1 MRKESTPT
9 YKSAGK
15 YLVELV
21 AAIDKEL
28 EEQNYRPLSFARLND
43 IAETICLV
51 FDDEE
56 EKPRIL
62 GGFCRGLIDLQM
74 AAVESPE
81 VANQIAAGAQKLL
94 IAMCNV
100 AIVVARDRMRVEFDR
115 IAPLARR
122 NKVRE
127 DVITL
132 ARVLAK
138 RFWEL
143 DVGNEIRTGDM
154 AEKVYRKLADE
165 GLVKLLPGS
174 TDRVK
179 EWIKPVAPDYAKK
192 GGRRKLSRP

>member
-1 MRKESTPT
+1 MKEESTPT
-9 YKSAGK
+9 YKSVGK
-15 YLVELV
+15 HLEALA

-28 EEQNYRPLSFARLND
+28 EEQHYRPLSFARLND
-43 IAETICLV
+43 IAETICMI

-62 GGFCRGLIDLQM
+62 GDFCQGLIDLQM

-81 VANQIAAGAQKLL
+81 VANVIAAGAQKIL

-100 AIVVARDRMRVEFDR
+100 AIVVAHDRMRVEVAR

-122 NKVRE
+122 NQASGNL
-127 DVITL
+127 ITL

-138 RFWEL
+138 RFWAL
-143 DVGNEIRTGDM
+143 DAGNEIRTGDM

-165 GLVKLLPGS
+165 GLIKLLPGS
-174 TDRVK
+174 ADRVK
-179 EWIKPVAPDYAKK
+179 KWIKPVAPEYATKA
-192 GGRRKLSRP
+192 GRRKISRP